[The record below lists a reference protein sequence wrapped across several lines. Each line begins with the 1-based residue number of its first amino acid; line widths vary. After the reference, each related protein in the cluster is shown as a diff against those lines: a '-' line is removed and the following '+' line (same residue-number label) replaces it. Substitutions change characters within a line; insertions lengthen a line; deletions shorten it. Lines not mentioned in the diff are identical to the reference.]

1 MNDMNSEWI
10 EEYRM
15 NNGNVLLSVL
25 DYLGDDDFYAMYA
38 VIQDVIAPESI
49 TYGVDSMCVDGSFVK
64 DGLLVRMSSES
75 AFDQCCF
82 LYDSKK
88 ITGADEEKVR
98 GWIGAVVRELRARR
112 PK

>member
-1 MNDMNSEWI
+1 MNPEWI

-15 NNGNVLLSVL
+15 NNGNVLLAVL
-25 DYLGDDDFYAMYA
+25 DYLGDDDFYAMY
-38 VIQDVIAPESI
+38 DVILDVLHPDSP
-49 TYGVDSMCVDGSFVK
+49 TYGVDSMCIDGSFIK

-88 ITGADEEKVR
+88 VSPEEEEKIK
-98 GWIGAVVRELRARR
+98 GWINDVVAEL
-112 PK
+112 